1 MKHMTTSGI
10 HSAPLNITK
19 TMSLIVK
26 KYLQYSESLLNVNW
40 FLQATWNAG
49 ITKNMYVSEALERN
63 RLKHVYKYIHTSI
76 SMQLDKQNIKEKCKK
91 INKNNNLM

>member
-1 MKHMTTSGI
+1 
-10 HSAPLNITK
+10 
-19 TMSLIVK
+19 
-26 KYLQYSESLLNVNW
+26 
-40 FLQATWNAG
+40 
-49 ITKNMYVSEALERN
+49 MYVSEALERN